1 VGSRQVSIRP
11 GGPRLVPMSAKI
23 LLIDADERARALV
36 SGILRARGYGVI
48 DARSGSEADDL
59 LRRETVSLVLVD
71 ALLPDTEG
79 VAWIRSRRHRG
90 DRTPMF
96 FLAAAMG
103 NSLSHQELVGELGV
117 GQVLQKPI
125 SPEVLMD
132 RVVAELGEPAP
143 DAGGDEVDF
152 EAALERLREAYREEL
167 PSRLGELRASIE
179 DAAGA
184 PDDREAIG
192 VARELAHRLRGTAG
206 SYGFLQV
213 GEESGRIEELLL
225 SAMDEGT
232 FAEGRIRAA
241 RSALDQAER
250 AVRASPHS
258 VQATPYNALARV
270 LVVDDD
276 LGFLSLVREMG
287 RSLLVEVVGA
297 PSAADALDVAQS
309 SELDAVFI
317 DAHLSAGEDA
327 FELGRSLRALPGK
340 ENLPFAIVSVDLGME
355 NRVAAAH
362 SGASIFLPKPLSSQQ
377 FETAVRHLLA
387 EKKQAL
393 PNILVVDDDPAFAR
407 QVTAIL
413 EPEGM
418 AVSSLGDV
426 ASMLEA
432 LSHHPPDLLLLDMEM
447 PGMSGIDACRL
458 VRMTPDWQDIPIL
471 FLTAQT
477 GVEARIS
484 AFEAGADDYLAKPVV
499 PQEIRTRVRLRLER
513 NRLLR
518 ERSDRDP
525 LTGLLTRRA
534 LFEVL
539 PARCAEARR
548 HDRPLSIA
556 LLDLDFFKR
565 INDRHGHLVGDRVL
579 MRLGRLLAGRF
590 RAEDIR
596 GRWGGEEFLV
606 AFPGETPATIRG
618 VLERVLSE
626 FSQVPFYDERGDSF
640 TCSFSV
646 GVSGA
651 PDDGGSVDALIQAA
665 DRRLYAAKRAGR
677 ARVVASG

>member
-1 VGSRQVSIRP
+1 
-11 GGPRLVPMSAKI
+11 MSAKI
-23 LLIDADERARALV
+23 LLVDADERARALA
-36 SGILRARGYGVI
+36 SGLLRARGFQVI
-48 DARSGSEADDL
+48 DARSGEEADDAL
-59 LRRETVSLVLVD
+59 ERGRVSLALVD

-79 VAWIRSRRHRG
+79 VAWIRARRERG
-90 DRTPMF
+90 DSTPMF
-96 FLAAAMG
+96 FVAAATG
-103 NSLSHQELVGELGV
+103 IPLSHHELVGELGV
-117 GQVLQKPI
+117 LHVLQKPI
-125 SPEVLMD
+125 APEELMA
-132 RVVAELGEPAP
+132 RVVDVLGEPSP
-143 DAGGDEVDF
+143 GGAADDMDF
-152 EAALERLREAYREEL
+152 EGALARLREAYREEL
-167 PSRLGELRASIE
+167 PSRLGELRAAIG
-179 DAAGA
+179 DAAQA
-184 PDDREAIG
+184 PEDVEAIG
-192 VARELAHRLRGTAG
+192 TARELAHRLRGTAG

-213 GEESGRIEELLL
+213 GEEAGRIEELLL
-225 SAMDEGT
+225 AALDEGQLG
-232 FAEGRIRAA
+232 EGRIRAA
-241 RSALDQAER
+241 RTALGQAER
-250 AVRASPHS
+250 AIRASPRS
-258 VQATPYNALARV
+258 VHPTPYNSLARV
-270 LVVDDD
+270 LVVEDD
-276 LGFLSLVREMG
+276 LNFLSLIREMG

-297 PSAADALDVAQS
+297 PTAAEALDVAQAC
-309 SELDAVFI
+309 ELDAVFI

-340 ENLPFAIVSVDLGME
+340 ENLPFAIMSVDVGME

-387 EKKQAL
+387 EKKQSL
-393 PNILVVDDDPAFAR
+393 PTILVVDDDPAFAK
-407 QVTAIL
+407 QVSAIL
-413 EPEGM
+413 EGEGM
-418 AVSSLGDV
+418 TVNSLGDV

-432 LSHHPPDLLLLDMEM
+432 LTQHPPDLLLLDMEM

-477 GVEARIS
+477 GIEARIA

-548 HDRPLSIA
+548 HGRPLSIA

-606 AFPGETPATIRG
+606 AFPGESPATIRG
-618 VLERVLSE
+618 VLERVLAE
-626 FSQVPFYDERGDSF
+626 FSQVPFYDDRGDSF

-651 PDDGGSVDALIQAA
+651 PDDGGSVDALIQTA

-677 ARVVASG
+677 ARVVAED

>member
-1 VGSRQVSIRP
+1 
-11 GGPRLVPMSAKI
+11 MNTKI

-36 SGILRARGYGVI
+36 SGLLRARGFQVV
-48 DARSGSEADDL
+48 DARSGEEADEAL
-59 LRRETVSLVLVD
+59 EREAISLALVD

-79 VAWIRSRRHRG
+79 LAWIRARRARG
-90 DRTPMF
+90 DSTPIVF
-96 FLAAAMG
+96 VAAATG
-103 NSLSHQELVGELGV
+103 NPVSHHELVRELGV
-117 GQVLQKPI
+117 AHVLQKPI
-125 SPEVLMD
+125 SPEELMS
-132 RVVAELGEPAP
+132 RVVGMLGEPAP
-143 DAGGDEVDF
+143 GDVPGDGMDF
-152 EAALERLREAYREEL
+152 EGELGRLREAYREEL
-167 PSRLGELRASIE
+167 PSRLGELRAAVE
-179 DAAGA
+179 DAARA
-184 PDDREAIG
+184 PEDVEAIG
-192 VARELAHRLRGTAG
+192 VARDLAHRLRGTAG

-213 GEESGRIEELLL
+213 GEEAGRIEELLL
-225 SAMDEGT
+225 QARSEGYLG
-232 FAEGRIRAA
+232 EGQIRAA
-241 RSALDQAER
+241 RTALDQAVR
-250 AVRASPHS
+250 AVRASPQSVHS
-258 VQATPYNALARV
+258 TPYNSLARV

-276 LGFLSLVREMG
+276 LGFLALIREMG
-287 RSLLVEVVGA
+287 RSLLVEVIGA
-297 PSAADALDVAQS
+297 PSASEALDLAQAC
-309 SELDAVFI
+309 ELDAVFI
-317 DAHLSAGEDA
+317 DAHLSAGDDA
-327 FELGRSLRALPGK
+327 FELGRALRAIPGK
-340 ENLPFAIVSVDLGME
+340 ENLPLAIVSVDLGME

-387 EKKQAL
+387 EKKESL
-393 PNILVVDDDPAFAR
+393 PRILVVDDDPDFAK
-407 QVTAIL
+407 QVGAIL
-413 EPEGM
+413 EADGM
-418 AVSSLGDV
+418 AVSALDDV
-426 ASMLEA
+426 ATMLEA
-432 LSHHPPDLLLLDMEM
+432 LTQDPPDLLLLDMDM

-477 GVEARIS
+477 GVDARIA

-525 LTGLLTRRA
+525 LTGLLSRRA

-548 HDRPLSIA
+548 HGRPLSIA

-565 INDRHGHLVGDRVL
+565 VNDRHGHLVGDRVL

-590 RAEDIR
+590 RVEDIR

-606 AFPGETPATIRG
+606 AFPGETPSTIRG

-626 FSQVPFYDERGDSF
+626 FSQVPFYDERGESF

-646 GVSGA
+646 GIAGA
-651 PDDGGSVDALIQAA
+651 PDDGGSVDTLIQTA
-665 DRRLYAAKRAGR
+665 DRRLYDAKRAGR
-677 ARVVASG
+677 ARIVAEG